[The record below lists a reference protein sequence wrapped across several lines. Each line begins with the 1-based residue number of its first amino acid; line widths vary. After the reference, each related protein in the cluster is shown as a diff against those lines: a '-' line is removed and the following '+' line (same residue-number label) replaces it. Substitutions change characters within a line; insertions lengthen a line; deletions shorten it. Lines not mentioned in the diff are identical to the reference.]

1 MTAPSRPATP
11 RLGFF
16 KLNVPNMERAL
27 LFWQNAFGFAVT
39 LSFDEIDFT
48 EHALALP
55 GQEQAGPSL
64 MLVCR
69 KDGADVTVGK
79 GHGPVGLFCPDLDAS
94 LADAIAAGASL
105 VGEVVV
111 LPEGVKVA
119 ILTSPDGHEIEL
131 VQLPG

>member
-1 MTAPSRPATP
+1 MSAPTAKATP

-16 KLNVPNMERAL
+16 KLNVPDMQKAL
-27 LFWQNAFGFAVT
+27 LFWQNAFGFSVT
-39 LSFDEIDFT
+39 LSFDESDFT

-55 GQEQAGPSL
+55 GQEQDGPSL

-69 KDGADVTVGK
+69 KDGADVSVGK
-79 GHGPVGLFCPDLDAS
+79 GHGPVGLFCPDLATS
-94 LADAIAAGASL
+94 LADAVAAGASL
-105 VGEVVV
+105 VGEIVI

-131 VQLPG
+131 VELPG